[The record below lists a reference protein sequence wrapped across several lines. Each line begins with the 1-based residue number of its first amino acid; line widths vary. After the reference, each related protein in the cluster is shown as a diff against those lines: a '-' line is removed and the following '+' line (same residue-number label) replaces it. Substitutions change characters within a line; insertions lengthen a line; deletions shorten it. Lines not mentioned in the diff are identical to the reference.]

1 MPQVG
6 KVRAI
11 PVGQPRIGSLDRTPE
26 KREPK
31 TILQLTQR
39 CASVKKMPPKPPNP
53 HAQALG
59 KLAAKARMKKL
70 TAKQRAEYARIA
82 GRARWKNLSAA
93 ERSEL
98 AARGG
103 RASKGVKKK
112 TRRK

>member
-1 MPQVG
+1 
-6 KVRAI
+6 
-11 PVGQPRIGSLDRTPE
+11 
-26 KREPK
+26 
-31 TILQLTQR
+31 
-39 CASVKKMPPKPPNP
+39 
-53 HAQALG
+53 
-59 KLAAKARMKKL
+59 MKKL